1 MNYCYRRLEI
11 SKRDLQEE
19 LYNILGV
26 ELQDP
31 EVLAK
36 LGQDYGILPNFV
48 DYNIYEEYD
57 EYKDELVLVIEGW
70 FRRSRRN

>member
-1 MNYCYRRLEI
+1 MVYRRLEI
-11 SKRDLQEE
+11 SKRYLQEE
-19 LYNILGV
+19 LCNILGV

-36 LGQDYGILPNFV
+36 LGQDYGILPQLA
-48 DYNIYEEYD
+48 DYDIEEYYD

-70 FRRSRRN
+70 FRRERRN